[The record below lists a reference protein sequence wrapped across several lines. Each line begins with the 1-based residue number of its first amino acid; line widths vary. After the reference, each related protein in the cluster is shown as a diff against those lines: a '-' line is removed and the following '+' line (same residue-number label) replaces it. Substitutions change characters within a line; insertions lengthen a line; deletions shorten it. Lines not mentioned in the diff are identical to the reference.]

1 MKWLLII
8 VAALAALDAAAYGG
22 LVWMITQW
30 HPLRSPANWCPALAR
45 PTTRAVL
52 GRDERRHRIRCR
64 MRSSARGQ

>member
-30 HPLRSPANWCPALAR
+30 HPLRSPANW
-45 PTTRAVL
+45 
-52 GRDERRHRIRCR
+52 
-64 MRSSARGQ
+64 